1 MGSLS
6 LTLALKNRRSRLSP
20 ALPQKYE
27 RVSPNLNKTHGFYGI
42 LWRSQRLNPV
52 KNANFS
58 YIREFAKQLKALFEN
73 KESQWR
79 MEKLTTTSSSF

>member
-42 LWRSQRLNPV
+42 LWRSQRL
-52 KNANFS
+52 KS
-58 YIREFAKQLKALFEN
+58 CQKRQLFIHSRVRK
-73 KESQWR
+73 
-79 MEKLTTTSSSF
+79 TTKGAV